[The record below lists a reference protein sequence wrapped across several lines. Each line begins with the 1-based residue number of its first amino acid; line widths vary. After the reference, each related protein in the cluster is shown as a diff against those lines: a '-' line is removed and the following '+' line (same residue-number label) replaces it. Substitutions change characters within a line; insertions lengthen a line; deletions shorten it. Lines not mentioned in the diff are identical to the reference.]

1 MPLHT
6 AGLPLVAPVF
16 FLAAFMC
23 NARFRWSAARR
34 AAFSGQQIRVDFPFA
49 LEYTGCSNR
58 AVLYMAQV
66 P

>member
-6 AGLPLVAPVF
+6 AGLPLWPRSF
-16 FLAAFMC
+16 FLQHLCAMHGFGGVL
-23 NARFRWSAARR
+23 RGGQY
-34 AAFSGQQIRVDFPFA
+34 FSGQQIRVDFPFA